1 MEDGQNGSVPATE
14 KQVVCLK
21 RFVKES
27 PELGK
32 GILKGVDFDRL
43 SKAEATGLI
52 DKCIGGKNG
61 GGESAF
67 VDGEF
72 RVKYGQN
79 FKNGNGNFRTVILSD
94 EELESVRR
102 AHKEHCI
109 EVMKD
114 LEEDYP
120 GDKQMQMAMLDKRC
134 DKIFT
139 WVQLAL
145 DEKVRMARR

>member
-1 MEDGQNGSVPATE
+1 MESEKNGEGATE
-14 KQVVCLK
+14 KQVACLK

-27 PELGK
+27 PELSK
-32 GILKGVDFDRL
+32 GILKGVEFSEL
-43 SKAEATGLI
+43 SKSEATDLI
-52 DKCIGGKNG
+52 DKCIGERNG
-61 GGESAF
+61 AESAF
-67 VDGEF
+67 VNGEF
-72 RVKYGQN
+72 RVRFGQN
-79 FKNGNGNFRTVILSD
+79 FKNGNGNFRTAVLSD
-94 EELESVRR
+94 EELEAVRS
-102 AHKEHCI
+102 AHKQHCI

-120 GDKQMQMAMLDKRC
+120 GDKQMQLAMLDKRC